1 MSPASMLSFTRPYSS
16 RVRNSAKVSM
26 PLSLN
31 EVRYLADRFSSRST
45 LLNSVTDRV
54 LEPSL
59 FAALNRRARP
69 TMPIKIMEVKNR
81 KKKKEKW
88 HDAIE
93 DDSSRAKVWP
103 ARAVEEEKEDD
114 DDEDED
120 GGEGLDHRK
129 LSSALMKV
137 LASISFAEAM
147 QNSSTLYG
155 VSVI

>member
-1 MSPASMLSFTRPYSS
+1 
-16 RVRNSAKVSM
+16 
-26 PLSLN
+26 
-31 EVRYLADRFSSRST
+31 
-45 LLNSVTDRV
+45 
-54 LEPSL
+54 
-59 FAALNRRARP
+59 
-69 TMPIKIMEVKNR
+69 MPIKIMDVKKR
-81 KKKKEKW
+81 KKKKKKW

-120 GGEGLDHRK
+120 GGEGLDHLK

-155 VSVI
+155 VSVRGRAWTLPSIQKMEIAPPAQESNEN